1 MPAPTL
7 GASDRQY
14 DTPLSVG
21 CSQRPTAARHP
32 PNNRERKEFR
42 HFTADKST
50 RNIQANSP
58 GKTHP
63 VSRIHLH
70 SSSSRRLRWLR
81 RLRWPGRFHRFV
93 RPIHPFHPL
102 CGFDSWIRRSRCT
115 RSRISSKLR
124 PRFCSFKWV
133 IPQTSPNPFPKNQCT
148 SPVDYTRLAGAFR
161 LGVFGLQR
169 SQTQMGGYLRRMKG
183 KLGKAEGTT
192 AAAHK
197 LARIVHG
204 TIKSQKSSD
213 KKEPFKLT
221 PQERGPPPQSPRK
234 TSSRPRLHPSAR
246 RVTIQVSR
254 EAKRPTKA
262 KAPIPM
268 ARTISTRLKAR

>member
-1 MPAPTL
+1 MTQIITDPQRLAFGLYSLWLRSSSITAHSP
-7 GASDRQY
+7 RQRLLFDLRLSLNRSCLRPRSGY

-58 GKTHP
+58 GKTQP

-70 SSSSRRLRWLR
+70 ASSSR

-93 RPIHPFHPL
+93 RLSHPFHPL
-102 CGFDSWIRRSRCT
+102 CGFDSWLRRSRCT

-148 SPVDYTRLAGAFR
+148 SPVDYRMEGYWTKHRLNENDIC
-161 LGVFGLQR
+161 
-169 SQTQMGGYLRRMKG
+169 TM
-183 KLGKAEGTT
+183 
-192 AAAHK
+192 
-197 LARIVHG
+197 
-204 TIKSQKSSD
+204 
-213 KKEPFKLT
+213 
-221 PQERGPPPQSPRK
+221 
-234 TSSRPRLHPSAR
+234 
-246 RVTIQVSR
+246 
-254 EAKRPTKA
+254 
-262 KAPIPM
+262 
-268 ARTISTRLKAR
+268 